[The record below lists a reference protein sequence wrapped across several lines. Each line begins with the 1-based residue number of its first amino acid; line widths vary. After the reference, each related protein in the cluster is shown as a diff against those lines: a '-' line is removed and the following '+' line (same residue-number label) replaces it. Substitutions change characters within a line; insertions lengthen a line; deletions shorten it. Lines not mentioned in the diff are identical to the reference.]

1 MFDRFEKMIGPVN
14 LDQIRQKKVIVI
26 GLGGVGGHVVLS
38 LIRSGISNITLV
50 DYDIVDITNLNRQVV
65 AKRSTIGKKKT
76 DVMKEIIL
84 DINPDCNINIID
96 TFLDNNNINNIITN
110 EYDYVI
116 DACDTIDAKKSII
129 KTCIA
134 KKIKLISS
142 MGTGNKL
149 DPSKLEIT
157 DIRKTINDP
166 LARIMRKWVKD
177 EKIKEKI
184 TVLSSSEVPIRVKG
198 VVSSN
203 SFVPGSA
210 GLLITSW
217 IINNIISIRSTNGS
231 SKQ

>member
-14 LDQIRQKKVIVI
+14 LDQIKQKKVIVI

-116 DACDTIDAKKSII
+116 DACDTVDAKKSII